1 MKNIKAIYFKVNHLL
16 LILFLIRDCLIRID
30 EKTLEKCFV
39 EVYNMLLD
47 NNKEI
52 IDSLTSTI
60 EKIVLEEFDNSLIDN
75 KNKEINLIE
84 KKISSL
90 LDLGLETKIENKMN
104 ELTKVN

>member
-1 MKNIKAIYFKVNHLL
+1 MIECAYCGSHFIRRTWHSSSRNEKHVWSCIKRTNTGRKYCPKSES
-16 LILFLIRDCLIRID
+16 ID

-52 IDSLTSTI
+52 IDNLTSTI

-75 KNKEINLIE
+75 KT
-84 KKISSL
+84 KK
-90 LDLGLETKIENKMN
+90 
-104 ELTKVN
+104 

>member
-1 MKNIKAIYFKVNHLL
+1 
-16 LILFLIRDCLIRID
+16 
-30 EKTLEKCFV
+30 
-39 EVYNMLLD
+39 MLLD